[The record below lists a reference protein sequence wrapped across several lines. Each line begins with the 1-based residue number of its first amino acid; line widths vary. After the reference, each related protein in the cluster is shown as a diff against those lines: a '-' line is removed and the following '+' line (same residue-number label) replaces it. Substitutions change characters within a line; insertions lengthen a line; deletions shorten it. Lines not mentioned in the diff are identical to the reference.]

1 MALVRFFDFIG
12 KKFGNGFGIIFKI
25 IIPFLVTFIPIDQV
39 SGWLFGPLAKIMDF
53 VLWSAF
59 LILLIFLPRT
69 ASVIEYLVIG
79 FALVITVGFG
89 NIDHLWGWCVMIIAA
104 VFLFFKTLFLLTILI
119 KRSNGMHKKKI
130 LSYGF
135 YKKPLTN
142 SVDKK

>member
-39 SGWLFGPLAKIMDF
+39 CGWFFGPLAKIMDF

-59 LILLIFLPRT
+59 LILLIFLPKT

-104 VFLFFKTLFLLTILI
+104 VFCSLKLY
-119 KRSNGMHKKKI
+119 
-130 LSYGF
+130 SY
-135 YKKPLTN
+135 
-142 SVDKK
+142 